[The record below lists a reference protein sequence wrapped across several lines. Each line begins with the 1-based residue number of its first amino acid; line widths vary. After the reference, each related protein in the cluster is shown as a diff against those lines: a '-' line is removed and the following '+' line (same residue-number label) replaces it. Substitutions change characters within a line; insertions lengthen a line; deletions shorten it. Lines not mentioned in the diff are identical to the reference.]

1 MFHRILRQPC
11 CNKRSISSGIDTHIP
26 LRWLDL
32 RATGL
37 SMLERLC
44 LEEALLRHTNDNWM
58 VVGTHEPFPHRYIR
72 NIQYPSYMEGSL
84 PNHDCL
90 IVMGIGGKPDLL
102 LNLDKVKKDKVLVL
116 KRFSGGGTV
125 VLDSSSLW
133 TTIIGRMVNL
143 SHVNPF
149 PKDIMQWSAE
159 EVFSP
164 MFEHIAQTARPHGQK
179 TLVLDTKSCSAT
191 ENRGQVIEMRT
202 AEKMPKFALRENDY
216 VFGDLKL
223 GGNAQSIIKDGWLHH
238 TSFLWDYDPEN
249 MKYLTL
255 PQKRPEYRGSRS
267 HDEFLV
273 KLRPYLVNKNVFF
286 SSLLYTCE
294 ARFQVEK
301 TMLSDAMNI
310 IDAKLGGMDAW
321 WEDNRTRVVYDL

>member
-1 MFHRILRQPC
+1 MFHRILRQPSFK
-11 CNKRSISSGIDTHIP
+11 KRSFSSDSKKDVH

-44 LEEALLRHTNDNWM
+44 LEEALLRHTTDNWLI
-58 VVGTHEPFPHRYIR
+58 VGTHEPFPHKYLR
-72 NIQYPSYMEGSL
+72 NIQYPSYMEGSS
-84 PNHDCL
+84 PNQDCL

-102 LNLDKVKKDKVLVL
+102 LNLDKVKKDKVLVC

-133 TTIIGRMVNL
+133 TTIIGRTVNF
-143 SHVNPF
+143 SHVQPY
-149 PKDIMQWSAE
+149 PKDIMQWSAA
-159 EVFSP
+159 EVFGP
-164 MFEHIAQTARPHGQK
+164 MFEHIAQTARPHGKK

-191 ENRGQVIEMRT
+191 ENLGQVIELHT
-202 AEKMPKFALRENDY
+202 AEMPKFALRENDY
-216 VFGDLKL
+216 VLGDLKL

-255 PQKRPEYRGSRS
+255 PQKRPEYRGNRP
-267 HDEFLV
+267 HGEFLV
-273 KLRPYLVNKNVFF
+273 KLRPYLVNKNAFF
-286 SSLLYTCE
+286 SSLLQTCE
-294 ARFQVEK
+294 GRFQVDK
-301 TMLSDAMNI
+301 VTLADAMTI
-310 IDAKLGGMDAW
+310 IDEKLGGMDAW